1 MGKDIKALELLQ
13 NKYAAF
19 RNLPDPPED
28 TDKIEIFQGKWSEEL
43 DGALSLF
50 DDIAAYINAI
60 NDQMELIRTF
70 LNQSTK
76 DVQQRILD
84 IVDSIK
90 CKYIPLCR
98 MHKEMILLMCCS
110 SVLY

>member
-1 MGKDIKALELLQ
+1 MAKDIKALELLQ
-13 NKYAAF
+13 NKFAAF
-19 RNLPDPPED
+19 RKLPDPPED

-60 NDQMELIRTF
+60 NDQMESIRTF

-84 IVDSIK
+84 IIDSIK
-90 CKYIPLCR
+90 CKFTPLDR
-98 MHKEMILLMCCS
+98 THEKNLF
-110 SVLY
+110 